1 MELPQGS
8 LTLAALVVPLGGD
21 ELARV
26 RLAREDAQVE
36 GRRRGRGIG
45 PPAVALE
52 ERAGDHRS
60 HDEDGRGR
68 H

>member
-1 MELPQGS
+1 MG
-8 LTLAALVVPLGGD
+8 
-21 ELARV
+21 
-26 RLAREDAQVE
+26 LARENAQVE

-45 PPAVALE
+45 PPPVTLE

-60 HDEDGRGR
+60 HDEDGRSR